1 MGQALELA
9 LHTLPVRY
17 RQVIVMREMVGLD
30 TESIAEQL
38 GVSVD
43 NVWVMLHRARKS
55 LQQHL
60 GHLKGMSATP

>member
-1 MGQALELA
+1 
-9 LHTLPVRY
+9 
-17 RQVIVMREMVGLD
+17 MREMVGLD

-60 GHLKGMSATP
+60 GHLNGMPATP